1 MDENVIYDKMW
12 RASSYSGGSGEC
24 VEVTLKSPK
33 SIAVRDSKNKRG
45 SFLVFTLT
53 EWERFTYEIKGGKFD
68 AN

>member
-1 MDENVIYDKMW
+1 MDENVIYSRVW

-33 SIAVRDSKNKRG
+33 SIAVRDSKNKGR
-45 SFLVFTLT
+45 SSLVFTLT
-53 EWERFTYEIKGGKFD
+53 EWKRFTYEVKSGRFD